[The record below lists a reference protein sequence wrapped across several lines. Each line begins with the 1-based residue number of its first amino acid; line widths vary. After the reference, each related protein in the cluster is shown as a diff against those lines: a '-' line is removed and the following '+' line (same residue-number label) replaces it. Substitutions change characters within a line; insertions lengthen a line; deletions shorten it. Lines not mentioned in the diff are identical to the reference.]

1 MRARHAEAGA
11 AATVLTARLPDA
23 TGYGRILRNAAGEFT
38 GIVEHKDAT
47 EEQRAVDEVN
57 SSIYCFGAADL
68 RSVIDRIGNDNVQ
81 GEYYL
86 TDAIGLLREAGRR
99 VIAVD
104 AAEPEE
110 ILGVNDRDQLAEVDR
125 LLRERAAAGPAGRAR
140 SAGHAGGAGR

>member
-1 MRARHAEAGA
+1 
-11 AATVLTARLPDA
+11 
-23 TGYGRILRNAAGEFT
+23 
-38 GIVEHKDAT
+38 
-47 EEQRAVDEVN
+47 VDEVN

-68 RSVIDRIGNDNVQ
+68 RAVIDRIGNDNAQ

-86 TDAIGLLREAGRR
+86 TDAIGLLREAGRK

-125 LLRERAAAGPAGRAR
+125 LLRARAAAGPAGRAR